1 MEFKGNLVANQSTI
15 LGFINRK
22 QWAEAKSN
30 REEQQNNATAHGCR
44 ESVLWRPE
52 ECQEL
57 GLLENRARRWLDY
70 VYIHLSV
77 GIYAHMLWMR
87 ENNG

>member
-1 MEFKGNLVANQSTI
+1 MEFKGNLVAKKSTI

-30 REEQQNNATAHGCR
+30 WEEQQNNATAHGCR
-44 ESVLWRPE
+44 ESVSERPK

-57 GLLENRARRWLDY
+57 GLLKTGPGDDLIIHI
-70 VYIHLSV
+70 YIY
-77 GIYAHMLWMR
+77 IYMCTHALN
-87 ENNG
+87 EGK